1 MSALQTL
8 ADVLAPWQSAYSNS
22 KTLSAG
28 VTFVHLASLLFGGG
42 MAVAADRATLR
53 AAKLAAEAKRRV
65 LEELDQVHRP
75 VRFALTGS
83 FVSGA
88 LLATADI
95 QTFWSSSIY
104 WAKMGLVLALIVNG
118 AVLRSSERGARLA
131 ADANDEATQGRLW
144 KRLTVT
150 AWVSLVLWTSIVL
163 AGTVLVGAA

>member
-8 ADVLAPWQSAYSNS
+8 ADLLAPWQSAYSKS

-42 MAVAADRATLR
+42 LAVAADRATLR
-53 AAKLAAEAKRRV
+53 ASKLAADARRR
-65 LEELDQVHRP
+65 LLDELDQVHRP
-75 VRFALTGS
+75 VMIALAGS

-95 QTFWSSSIY
+95 QTFWTSPIY
-104 WAKMGLVLALIVNG
+104 WTKMGLVLALIVNG
-118 AVLRSSERGARLA
+118 AVLRSAERGARA
-131 ADANDEATQGRLW
+131 AMDVNDDATQGKLWTRL
-144 KRLTVT
+144 RVM
-150 AWVSLVLWTSIVL
+150 AWVSIVLWTSVVL